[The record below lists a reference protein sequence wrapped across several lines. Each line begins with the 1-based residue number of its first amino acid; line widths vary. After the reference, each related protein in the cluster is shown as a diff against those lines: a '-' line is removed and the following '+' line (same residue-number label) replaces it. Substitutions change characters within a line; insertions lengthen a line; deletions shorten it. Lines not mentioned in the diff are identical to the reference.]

1 MDSVFPSTTR
11 ATAGPANCA
20 VCGAPLAA
28 GARVCPRCR
37 VLVHSQRLD
46 ALSAE
51 AKKREGTGDI
61 AGARALWSEAL
72 ALLPPD
78 ATQAKWIRGH
88 LAALPRP
95 TNEKSKWLKRLGP
108 LGPILLVLF
117 KGKGLIFALFK
128 LKFLFSL
135 FAFVGVYWALYGW
148 KFGIGF
154 AASILIHE
162 MGHYID
168 IKRRGLPAEMPVF
181 LPGLGAYVRWQAL
194 GVSQAQR
201 AQIALAGPLAGWLA
215 AAVCAGLYLQ
225 THSMLWA
232 ALARAG
238 AALNVLNLIPIWVLD
253 GAQAANALGRTA
265 RLALLCAAVG
275 MWWLG
280 HEGLFLLVAAGVLW
294 RLLTLARPSANDR
307 PEGEGW
313 DTLLYYVAVM
323 AALALTLH
331 VVPGHGMGGRW

>member
-1 MDSVFPSTTR
+1 MPSGSSLST
-11 ATAGPANCA
+11 PQNCA
-20 VCGAPLAA
+20 SCGAPLAR
-28 GARVCPRCR
+28 GARACPRCR
-37 VLVHSQRLD
+37 ALVHAQQIE
-46 ALSAE
+46 ALSAQ
-51 AKKREGTGDI
+51 AQKRESSGDI

-72 ALLPPD
+72 SLLPSD
-78 ATQAKWIRGH
+78 APQAQWIRGH

-95 TNEKSKWLKRLGP
+95 RNETSKWLKRLGP
-108 LGPILLVLF
+108 LGPFVLVII
-117 KGKGLIFALFK
+117 KGKGLVFALFK

-201 AQIALAGPLAGWLA
+201 AQIALAGPLAGWVA
-215 AAVCAGLYLQ
+215 AAICTGLYLQ
-225 THSMLWA
+225 THYLLWA

-238 AALNVLNLIPIWVLD
+238 AALNVLNLIPVWVLD

-265 RLALLCAAVG
+265 RVVLLCSAVG
-275 MWWLG
+275 LWWFG
-280 HEGLFLLVAAGVLW
+280 GEGLFLLVAAGALW
-294 RLLTLARPSANDR
+294 RLFTLLRKSSQDR
-307 PEGEGW
+307 PDEEG
-313 DTLLYYVAVM
+313 
-323 AALALTLH
+323 
-331 VVPGHGMGGRW
+331 

>member
-1 MDSVFPSTTR
+1 MQSGFSS
-11 ATAGPANCA
+11 ATPKNCA
-20 VCGAPLAA
+20 SCGAPLGGGTRA
-28 GARVCPRCR
+28 CPRCHA
-37 VLVHSQRLD
+37 LVHAARID
-46 ALSAE
+46 ALSTQAQ
-51 AKKREGTGDI
+51 KRESSGDI

-78 ATQAKWIRGH
+78 ATQAQWIRGH
-88 LAALPRP
+88 LAALPKPPNATPR
-95 TNEKSKWLKRLGP
+95 WLKRLGP
-108 LGPILLVLF
+108 LGPFVLVIF
-117 KGKGLIFALFK
+117 KGKGLFFALFK

-135 FAFVGVYWALYGW
+135 FTFVGVYWALYGW

-215 AAVCAGLYLQ
+215 AAVCTGLYLQ

-238 AALNVLNLIPIWVLD
+238 AAINVLNLIPVWVLD

-265 RLALLCAAVG
+265 RLALLVASVG
-275 MWWLG
+275 LWWVG
-280 HEGLFLLVAAGVLW
+280 GEGLFLFIAAGVLW
-294 RLLTLARPSANDR
+294 RLFTLMRKSSQDR
-307 PEGEGW
+307 PEEEGW

-331 VVPGHGMGGRW
+331 MIPGHGIGNRW

>member
-1 MDSVFPSTTR
+1 MDSVFPSASR
-11 ATAGPANCA
+11 ASAGPANCA
-20 VCGAPLAA
+20 VCGAPLAP
-28 GARVCPRCR
+28 GARACPRCHA
-37 VLVHSQRLD
+37 LVHSQRLD

-51 AKKREGTGDI
+51 AKKREASGDI

-78 ATQAKWIRGH
+78 STQAQWIRGH

-95 TNEKSKWLKRLGP
+95 ADEKSKWLKRLGP
-108 LGPILLVLF
+108 LGPIVLVIF
-117 KGKGLIFALFK
+117 KGKGLFFALFK

-162 MGHYID
+162 MGHYVD

-181 LPGLGAYVRWQAL
+181 LPGLGAYVKWQAL

-265 RLALLCAAVG
+265 RVVLLCSAVG
-275 MWWLG
+275 LWWVG
-280 HEGLFLLVAAGVLW
+280 GEGLFLLVAAGVLW
-294 RLLTLARPSANDR
+294 RLFTLARPSAHDR
-307 PEGEGW
+307 PEEEGW
-313 DTLLYYVAVM
+313 DTLLYYIAVM
-323 AALALTLH
+323 AALAFTLH
-331 VVPGHGMGGRW
+331 VIPGHGMGGRW

>member
-1 MDSVFPSTTR
+1 MDSVFPSASR
-11 ATAGPANCA
+11 ATASPAHCA
-20 VCGAPLAA
+20 VCGAPLAP
-28 GARVCPRCR
+28 GARACPRCHA
-37 VLVHSQRLD
+37 LVHSQQLD

-51 AKKREGTGDI
+51 AKKREASSDI

-78 ATQAKWIRGH
+78 STQAQWIRGH

-95 TNEKSKWLKRLGP
+95 ADENSKWLKRLGP
-108 LGPILLVLF
+108 LGPIALVIF
-117 KGKGLIFALFK
+117 KGKGLLFALFK

-162 MGHYID
+162 MGHYVD

-181 LPGLGAYVRWQAL
+181 LPGLGAYVKWQAL

-253 GAQAANALGRTA
+253 GAQAANALGRIA

-275 MWWLG
+275 MWWMG
-280 HEGLFLLVAAGVLW
+280 GEGLFLLVAAGVLW
-294 RLLTLARPSANDR
+294 RLFTLARPSAQDR
-307 PEGEGW
+307 PEEQGW
-313 DTLLYYVAVM
+313 DTLLYYIAVM

-331 VVPGHGMGGRW
+331 VIPGHGIGSRW

>member
-1 MDSVFPSTTR
+1 MQSASTSST
-11 ATAGPANCA
+11 PANCA
-20 VCGAPLAA
+20 SCGAPLAR
-28 GARVCPRCR
+28 GARACPRCHA
-37 VLVHSQRLD
+37 LVHAQRLD
-46 ALSAE
+46 AISAE
-51 AKKREGTGDI
+51 ARKREASGDI
-61 AGARALWSEAL
+61 AGARALWSQAL
-72 ALLPPD
+72 ALLPPSS
-78 ATQAKWIRGH
+78 TQAQWIQGH
-88 LAALPRP
+88 LAALPKPANQTPR
-95 TNEKSKWLKRLGP
+95 WLKRLGP
-108 LGPILLVLF
+108 LGPIVLVIF

-181 LPGLGAYVRWQAL
+181 LPGLGAYVKWQAL
-194 GVSQAQR
+194 GVTQAQR

-215 AAVCAGLYLQ
+215 AAVCTGLYLQ

-265 RLALLCAAVG
+265 RIVLLCAAVG
-275 MWWLG
+275 LWWVG
-280 HEGLFLLVAAGVLW
+280 GEGLFLLVAAGVLW
-294 RLLTLARPSANDR
+294 RLFTLTRPSMRDR
-307 PEGEGW
+307 PDGEGW

-331 VVPGHGMGGRW
+331 LIPGHGLGNRW

>member
-1 MDSVFPSTTR
+1 MQSGFSS
-11 ATAGPANCA
+11 ATPKNCA
-20 VCGAPLAA
+20 SCGAPLGSGTRA
-28 GARVCPRCR
+28 CPRCHA
-37 VLVHSQRLD
+37 LVHAARID
-46 ALSAE
+46 ALSTE
-51 AKKREGTGDI
+51 AQKRESSGDI

-78 ATQAKWIRGH
+78 ATQAQWIRGH
-88 LAALPRP
+88 LAALPKPPNATPR
-95 TNEKSKWLKRLGP
+95 WLKRLGP
-108 LGPILLVLF
+108 LGPFVLVIF
-117 KGKGLIFALFK
+117 KGKGLFFALFK

-135 FAFVGVYWALYGW
+135 FTFVGVYWALYGW

-181 LPGLGAYVRWQAL
+181 LPGLGAYVKWQAL

-201 AQIALAGPLAGWLA
+201 AQIALAGPFAGWLA
-215 AAVCAGLYLQ
+215 AAVCTGLYLQ

-232 ALARAG
+232 ALA
-238 AALNVLNLIPIWVLD
+238 
-253 GAQAANALGRTA
+253 ANALGRTA
-265 RLALLCAAVG
+265 RLALLVASVG
-275 MWWLG
+275 LWWVG
-280 HEGLFLLVAAGVLW
+280 GEGLFLFIAAGALW
-294 RLLTLARPSANDR
+294 RLFTLTRASMNDR
-307 PEGEGW
+307 PEEEGW

-331 VVPGHGMGGRW
+331 LLPGHGLGGRW

>member
-1 MDSVFPSTTR
+1 MPSGFSGS
-11 ATAGPANCA
+11 APANCA
-20 VCGAPLAA
+20 SCGAPLAR
-28 GARVCPRCR
+28 GACVCPRCR
-37 VLVHSQRLD
+37 ALVHAKQID
-46 ALSAE
+46 ALSAQ
-51 AKKREGTGDI
+51 AQKREASGDI

-72 ALLPPD
+72 SLLPSD
-78 ATQAKWIRGH
+78 ATQAQWIRGH

-95 TNEKSKWLKRLGP
+95 ANEKSKWLKRLGP
-108 LGPILLVLF
+108 LGPIVLVIF

-148 KFGIGF
+148 KFGVGF
-154 AASILIHE
+154 AVSILIHE

-194 GVSQAQR
+194 GVTQAQR
-201 AQIALAGPLAGWLA
+201 AQIALAGPLAGWIA
-215 AAVCAGLYLQ
+215 AAVCTGLYLQ
-225 THSMLWA
+225 THYLLWA

-265 RLALLCAAVG
+265 RIVLLCSAVG
-275 MWWLG
+275 LWWIG
-280 HEGLFLLVAAGVLW
+280 GEGLFLLVAAGALW
-294 RLLTLARPSANDR
+294 RLFTLTRPSAHDR
-307 PEGEGW
+307 PDEEGW
-313 DTLLYYVAVM
+313 DTLLYYIAVM

-331 VVPGHGMGGRW
+331 LIPGHGLGNRW

>member
-1 MDSVFPSTTR
+1 MYDLSSAAPLER
-11 ATAGPANCA
+11 GPANCLS
-20 VCGAPLAA
+20 CGAPLAR
-28 GARVCPRCR
+28 GARACPRCHA
-37 VLVHSQRLD
+37 LVHAQRLD

-51 AKKREGTGDI
+51 AKKREASGDI
-61 AGARALWSEAL
+61 AGARALWGEAL
-72 ALLPPD
+72 NLLPPD
-78 ATQAKWIRGH
+78 STQAQWIKGH
-88 LAALPRP
+88 LAALPAAP
-95 TNEKSKWLKRLGP
+95 THMPAWLKRLGP
-108 LGPILLVLF
+108 LGPFVLVIF
-117 KGKGLIFALFK
+117 KGKGLFFALFK

-148 KFGIGF
+148 KFGVGF

-181 LPGLGAYVRWQAL
+181 LPGLGAYVKWQAL
-194 GVSQAQR
+194 GVTQAQR

-215 AAVCAGLYLQ
+215 AAVCTGLYLQ

-265 RLALLCAAVG
+265 RLALLCVSVG
-275 MWWLG
+275 LWWVG
-280 HEGLFLLVAAGVLW
+280 GEGLFLLVAAGVLW
-294 RLLTLARPSANDR
+294 RLFTLTRPSMGDR
-307 PEGEGW
+307 PDEEGW

-331 VVPGHGMGGRW
+331 MIPGHGLGNRW

>member
-1 MDSVFPSTTR
+1 MYDLSSATPLER
-11 ATAGPANCA
+11 APANCA
-20 VCGAPLAA
+20 SCGAPLAR
-28 GARVCPRCR
+28 GARACPRCHA
-37 VLVHSQRLD
+37 LVHAQRLD

-51 AKKREGTGDI
+51 AKKREASGDI
-61 AGARALWSEAL
+61 AGARALWGEAL
-72 ALLPPD
+72 TLLPPD
-78 ATQAKWIRGH
+78 STQAQWIRGH
-88 LAALPRP
+88 LAALPAAP
-95 TNEKSKWLKRLGP
+95 THTPTWLKRLGP
-108 LGPILLVLF
+108 LGPIVLVIF
-117 KGKGLIFALFK
+117 KGKGLLLVLFK
-128 LKFLFSL
+128 LKFLVSL

-181 LPGLGAYVRWQAL
+181 LPGLGAYVKWQAL
-194 GVSQAQR
+194 GVTQAQR

-215 AAVCAGLYLQ
+215 AAVCTGLYLQ

-265 RLALLCAAVG
+265 RLALLCASVG
-275 MWWLG
+275 LWWVG
-280 HEGLFLLVAAGVLW
+280 GEGLFLLVAAGVLW
-294 RLLTLARPSANDR
+294 RLFTLTRPSMGDR
-307 PEGEGW
+307 PDEEGW

-331 VVPGHGMGGRW
+331 MIPGHGLGNRW

>member
-1 MDSVFPSTTR
+1 MD
-11 ATAGPANCA
+11 
-20 VCGAPLAA
+20 
-28 GARVCPRCR
+28 
-37 VLVHSQRLD
+37 
-46 ALSAE
+46 
-51 AKKREGTGDI
+51 
-61 AGARALWSEAL
+61 
-72 ALLPPD
+72 
-78 ATQAKWIRGH
+78 
-88 LAALPRP
+88 PRP
-95 TNEKSKWLKRLGP
+95 SRRACRSPQVTRPPGSSASARSAP
-108 LGPILLVLF
+108 SCSILF
-117 KGKGLIFALFK
+117 KGKGLFFALFK

-135 FAFVGVYWALYGW
+135 FTFVGVYWALYGW

-181 LPGLGAYVRWQAL
+181 LPGLGAYVKWQAL

-215 AAVCAGLYLQ
+215 AAICTGLYFQ

-238 AALNVLNLIPIWVLD
+238 AALNILNLIPIWVLD

-265 RLALLCAAVG
+265 RLALLAASVG
-275 MWWLG
+275 LWWWG
-280 HEGLFLLVAAGVLW
+280 GEGLFLFVAAGTLW
-294 RLLTLARPSANDR
+294 RLFTLMHKSSQDHPD
-307 PEGEGW
+307 EEGW

-331 VVPGHGMGGRW
+331 LIPGHGMGNRW

>member
-1 MDSVFPSTTR
+1 MFDLSSAAPLER
-11 ATAGPANCA
+11 GPANCA
-20 VCGAPLAA
+20 SCGAPLAR
-28 GARVCPRCR
+28 GARACPRCHA
-37 VLVHSQRLD
+37 LVHSQRLD

-51 AKKREGTGDI
+51 AKKREASGDI
-61 AGARALWSEAL
+61 AGARGLWAEAL
-72 ALLPPD
+72 TLLPPD
-78 ATQAKWIRGH
+78 STQAQWIKGH
-88 LAALPRP
+88 LAALPAAP
-95 TNEKSKWLKRLGP
+95 THMPAWLKRLGP
-108 LGPILLVLF
+108 LGPFVLVIF
-117 KGKGLIFALFK
+117 KGKGLFFALFK

-148 KFGIGF
+148 KFGVGF

-181 LPGLGAYVRWQAL
+181 LPGLGAYVKWQAL
-194 GVSQAQR
+194 GVTQAQR
-201 AQIALAGPLAGWLA
+201 AQIALAGPLTGWLA
-215 AAVCAGLYLQ
+215 AAVCPGLYLP

-265 RLALLCAAVG
+265 RLALLCASVG
-275 MWWLG
+275 LWWVG
-280 HEGLFLLVAAGVLW
+280 GEGLFLRVAAGVLC
-294 RLLTLARPSANDR
+294 RVFTLTRPSMGDH
-307 PEGEGW
+307 PDEEGW

-323 AALALTLH
+323 AA
-331 VVPGHGMGGRW
+331 

>member
-1 MDSVFPSTTR
+1 MPST
-11 ATAGPANCA
+11 PQNCA
-20 VCGAPLAA
+20 SCGAPLAR
-28 GARVCPRCR
+28 GARACPRCHA
-37 VLVHSQRLD
+37 LVHAQQID
-46 ALSAE
+46 ALSAQ
-51 AKKREGTGDI
+51 AQKRESSGDI
-61 AGARALWSEAL
+61 AGARLLWSEAL

-78 ATQAKWIRGH
+78 ATQAQWIRGH

-95 TNEKSKWLKRLGP
+95 ANEKSKWLKRLGP
-108 LGPILLVLF
+108 LGPFVLIIF
-117 KGKGLIFALFK
+117 KSKGIFFALFK

-135 FAFVGVYWALYGW
+135 FAFVTVYWALYGW

-181 LPGLGAYVRWQAL
+181 LPGLGAYVKWQAL

-215 AAVCAGLYLQ
+215 AAICAGLYLQ
-225 THSMLWA
+225 THYLLWA

-238 AALNVLNLIPIWVLD
+238 AALNILNLIPIWVLD
-253 GAQAANALGRTA
+253 GAQAANALGLSA
-265 RLALLCAAVG
+265 RLALLAASVG
-275 MWWLG
+275 LWWWSG
-280 HEGLFLLVAAGVLW
+280 EGLFLLVAAGALW
-294 RLLTLARPSANDR
+294 RLFTLVRKSSHDR
-307 PEGEGW
+307 PEEEGW
-313 DTLLYYVAVM
+313 DTLLYYLAVM

-331 VVPGHGMGGRW
+331 LIPGHGLGGRW

>member
-1 MDSVFPSTTR
+1 MDSVFPSATR

-28 GARVCPRCR
+28 GARACPRCHA
-37 VLVHSQRLD
+37 LVHSQRLD

-51 AKKREGTGDI
+51 AKKREAAGDI
-61 AGARALWSEAL
+61 AGARTLWSEAL
-72 ALLPPD
+72 ALLPPN
-78 ATQAKWIRGH
+78 ATQAEWIRGH

-95 TNEKSKWLKRLGP
+95 VDEKSKWLKRLGP
-108 LGPILLVLF
+108 LGPIALVLF

-280 HEGLFLLVAAGVLW
+280 GEGLFLLVAAGVLW
-294 RLLTLARPSANDR
+294 RLFTLARPSANDR
-307 PEGEGW
+307 PEEEGW

-331 VVPGHGMGGRW
+331 VIPGHGMGGRW